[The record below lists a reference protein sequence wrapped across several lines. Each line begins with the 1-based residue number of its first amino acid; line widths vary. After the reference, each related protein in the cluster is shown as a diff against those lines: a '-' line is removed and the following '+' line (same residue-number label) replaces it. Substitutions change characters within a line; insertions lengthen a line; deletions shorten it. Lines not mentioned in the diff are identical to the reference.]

1 MKEALPF
8 RTKSEERE
16 SWDETD
22 LSELFEEGEW
32 QTLEWTPRED
42 RCRQCGSLMQ
52 LRSIDLHLANNLV
65 TLHRVEF
72 YICPTCQHTQ
82 LAPEIETLARK
93 IETSVQQAISQKQP
107 A

>member
-1 MKEALPF
+1 MKEAPF

-16 SWDETD
+16 FWDKAD
-22 LSELFEEGEW
+22 LSESFEEGEW

-42 RCRQCGSLMQ
+42 RCGQCGSLMQ

-65 TLHRVEF
+65 TLHRVKF
-72 YICPTCQHTQ
+72 YICPTCQYTK
-82 LAPEIETLARK
+82 LTPEIETLARE
-93 IETSVQQAISQKQP
+93 IETCVQQVILQRQP